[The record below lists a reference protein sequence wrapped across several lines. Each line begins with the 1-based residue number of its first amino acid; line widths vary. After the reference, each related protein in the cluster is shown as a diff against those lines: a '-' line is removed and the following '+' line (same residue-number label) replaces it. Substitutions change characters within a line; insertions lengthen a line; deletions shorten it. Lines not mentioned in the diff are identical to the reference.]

1 MQVARIDGVVTATV
15 CHPSM
20 RRTRTVICQPL
31 DAEGGDDGAPVL
43 AVDFHGAGLHQR
55 VLVSTDGSET
65 RRQVGDPHSPLRNF
79 VLAVLDAA
87 S

>member
-1 MQVARIDGVVTATV
+1 MA
-15 CHPSM
+15 
-20 RRTRTVICQPL
+20 L
-31 DAEGGDDGAPVL
+31 
-43 AVDFHGAGLHQR
+43 GLHQR